1 MLVGQYVDDAII
13 LAGGSGDTVH
23 RHTLHTYT
31 RPSQTIRTE
40 VQHTDSQTRIKWS
53 QATQRVYT
61 QEKDECDHCDEWHA
75 APQKHPRMCSL
86 GGSNR
91 LLMQTPRSTHAHRS
105 RKRSRLLQGPYF
117 IILVNICPAT
127 TITYVLRGYNYSG
140 LTWHSF
146 SNRAPL

>member
-1 MLVGQYVDDAII
+1 MMRLSSLVGVEI
-13 LAGGSGDTVH
+13 LYTDIHYTHTHVQAKPYEQKSNTQTH
-23 RHTLHTYT
+23 RHASNEAKLH
-31 RPSQTIRTE
+31 RESIRRRKTNAI
-40 VQHTDSQTRIKWS
+40 TAMND
-53 QATQRVYT
+53 TQ
-61 QEKDECDHCDEWHA
+61 
-75 APQKHPRMCSL
+75 HPRNTRGCVVW